1 MLKERPC
8 NRFLDLQMNPFVTKF
23 LKNFFLLTLPE
34 MSKTTLNRIV
44 FSEQVYFLYFV
55 ICKKR

>member
-23 LKNFFLLTLPE
+23 LKNFYLLTLPE
-34 MSKTTLNRIV
+34 MSKTRLNGIV